1 MAFSPSGGV
10 AYCAASHHQLQ
21 FPVVSCCFF
30 AVAAVL
36 LHLVVLGPRPCLLS
50 LAGAFLRHYNPA
62 WISGRIDIQFGLGN
76 SMWGVSEVVTRVFEV
91 PKLSHCV
98 DS

>member
-21 FPVVSCCFF
+21 FPVVSFCFF

-36 LHLVVLGPRPCLLS
+36 LHSCFGTTPMPALIGWSFSTS
-50 LAGAFLRHYNPA
+50 LQPA
-62 WISGRIDIQFGLGN
+62 WISGRFDIQFCIGN

-91 PKLSHCV
+91 PKLSHFV